1 MGVDSAIKNIDG
13 MADLVAGASEG
24 TAGVSKFLSK
34 P

>member
-1 MGVDSAIKNIDG
+1 MGADSAIETVDG